1 MHPHSYGFMHV
12 KFVCTHAITEY
23 QKNILLITLM
33 IPAGN
38 ILKKLTVQHGPA
50 GVADV
55 TKSLPNSN
63 EDPS

>member
-1 MHPHSYGFMHV
+1 MHV
-12 KFVCTHAITEY
+12 NFVCTHAITEY

-38 ILKKLTVQHGPA
+38 ILRKLTIQHGPA

-55 TKSLPNSN
+55 TKC
-63 EDPS
+63 E